1 MESIITSIRQLL
13 DELEEK
19 IQMIPNDHQ
28 IHNSKYKDIDANSQ
42 EDIKEYVKE
51 LIREINN
58 LKENKNNRNND
69 NDIQHDE

>member
-19 IQMIPNDHQ
+19 IQKISNDQQ
-28 IHNSKYKDIDANSQ
+28 IHISKYKDMDANSQ

-51 LIREINN
+51 LVKEISN
-58 LKENKNNRNND
+58 LKENKNYRNKN
-69 NDIQHDE
+69 IYYDE

>member
-19 IQMIPNDHQ
+19 IQMIPRDQQ
-28 IHNSKYKDIDANSQ
+28 IHNSKCNDIEVSCQ

-58 LKENKNNRNND
+58 LKENKNNRNK
-69 NDIQHDE
+69 DIQYDE

>member
-19 IQMIPNDHQ
+19 IQMIPKDQQ
-28 IHNSKYKDIDANSQ
+28 IHNSKHKDIDSNTQ
-42 EDIKEYVKE
+42 EDVKEYVKE

-58 LKENKNNRNND
+58 LKENKNNRNK
-69 NDIQHDE
+69 DIQNGG

>member
-19 IQMIPNDHQ
+19 IRMIPKDQQ
-28 IHNSKYKDIDANSQ
+28 IHNSKYKDMDANSQ

-51 LIREINN
+51 LIMEINN
-58 LKENKNNRNND
+58 LKENKNNRNK
-69 NDIQHDE
+69 DIQYDE

>member
-19 IQMIPNDHQ
+19 IQMISKDQQ

-42 EDIKEYVKE
+42 DDIKEYVKE
-51 LIREINN
+51 LIREINT
-58 LKENKNNRNND
+58 LKENKNNRSK
-69 NDIQHDE
+69 DIQYGE

>member
-19 IQMIPNDHQ
+19 IQMISKDQQ
-28 IHNSKYKDIDANSQ
+28 IHNLKYKDIDANSQ

-58 LKENKNNRNND
+58 LKENKNNRSK
-69 NDIQHDE
+69 DIQYGE

>member
-1 MESIITSIRQLL
+1 ML

-19 IQMIPNDHQ
+19 IQMIPMDHQ
-28 IHNSKYKDIDANSQ
+28 NHNSKYKDIDANSQ

-58 LKENKNNRNND
+58 LKKNKDKRNK
-69 NDIQHDE
+69 DIQYDE

>member
-19 IQMIPNDHQ
+19 IQMIPKDQQ
-28 IHNSKYKDIDANSQ
+28 IQNSKYKDIDANSH

-51 LIREINN
+51 LIREINT
-58 LKENKNNRNND
+58 LKENKNNRSK
-69 NDIQHDE
+69 DIQYGE

>member
-19 IQMIPNDHQ
+19 IQMIPKDQQ
-28 IHNSKYKDIDANSQ
+28 IRNSKYMDIDANSQ

-51 LIREINN
+51 LIMEINN
-58 LKENKNNRNND
+58 LKENKNNRNK
-69 NDIQHDE
+69 DIQHHE

>member
-1 MESIITSIRQLL
+1 MESTITSIRQLL

-19 IQMIPNDHQ
+19 IQMIPKDQQNR
-28 IHNSKYKDIDANSQ
+28 NSKYKDIDANSQ

-58 LKENKNNRNND
+58 LKENKNNRNK
-69 NDIQHDE
+69 DIQYGE

>member
-19 IQMIPNDHQ
+19 IQKIPNDQQ
-28 IHNSKYKDIDANSQ
+28 IHISKYQVIDATSQ

-51 LIREINN
+51 LIREINK
-58 LKENKNNRNND
+58 LKENKNNRNK
-69 NDIQHDE
+69 DIHYDE

>member
-19 IQMIPNDHQ
+19 IQMIPKDQQ
-28 IHNSKYKDIDANSQ
+28 IHNSQYKDIDADSQ

-51 LIREINN
+51 LIMEINN
-58 LKENKNNRNND
+58 IKENKSNRNK
-69 NDIQHDE
+69 DIQYDE

>member
-19 IQMIPNDHQ
+19 IKEIPNDRQ
-28 IHNSKYKDIDANSQ
+28 IHNSKYNEIDPNSQ

-58 LKENKNNRNND
+58 LKENKNNRNK
-69 NDIQHDE
+69 DIQYDE

>member
-19 IQMIPNDHQ
+19 IQTIPKDQQ
-28 IHNSKYKDIDANSQ
+28 IHNSKYKDIDLNNQ

-58 LKENKNNRNND
+58 LKENKNKRNKD
-69 NDIQHDE
+69 NQYNE

>member
-19 IQMIPNDHQ
+19 IQIIPNDQQNHT
-28 IHNSKYKDIDANSQ
+28 SKYKDIDANSQ
-42 EDIKEYVKE
+42 EDTKEYVKE

-58 LKENKNNRNND
+58 LKENKNNRNK
-69 NDIQHDE
+69 DIQYDE

>member
-19 IQMIPNDHQ
+19 IQMIPKDQQ
-28 IHNSKYKDIDANSQ
+28 IHNSKYEDIDANSQ
-42 EDIKEYVKE
+42 EDIKEYAKE

-58 LKENKNNRNND
+58 LKENKNNRNK
-69 NDIQHDE
+69 DIQYDE

>member
-13 DELEEK
+13 DELEQK
-19 IQMIPNDHQ
+19 IQMIPKDQQ
-28 IHNSKYKDIDANSQ
+28 IPNSKYKDIDANSQ

-58 LKENKNNRNND
+58 LKENKNNRNK
-69 NDIQHDE
+69 DIQYDE

>member
-19 IQMIPNDHQ
+19 IQTIPKDQQ
-28 IHNSKYKDIDANSQ
+28 IHNSKYKDIDLNNQ

-58 LKENKNNRNND
+58 LKENKNKRNKD
-69 NDIQHDE
+69 NQYDE

>member
-19 IQMIPNDHQ
+19 IQMIPKDQQ

-42 EDIKEYVKE
+42 EDIREYVKE

-58 LKENKNNRNND
+58 LKENKNKRNK
-69 NDIQHDE
+69 DIQYGE

>member
-19 IQMIPNDHQ
+19 IQRIPNDQQ
-28 IHNSKYKDIDANSQ
+28 IHNSNYKDIDANSQ
-42 EDIKEYVKE
+42 QEDIKEYLKE

-58 LKENKNNRNND
+58 LKENKNNRNK
-69 NDIQHDE
+69 DIQYDK

>member
-19 IQMIPNDHQ
+19 IQTIPKDQQ
-28 IHNSKYKDIDANSQ
+28 IHNSKYKDMDANSQ

-51 LIREINN
+51 LIMEINN
-58 LKENKNNRNND
+58 LKENKNNRNK
-69 NDIQHDE
+69 DIQCDE